1 MALAEENS
9 EAYVHGVRNSN
20 REKGDPMDGETVAVV
35 ERLEM
40 QMDGIEKRL
49 SKFEQTTENLQKSI
63 NDLSISITKLTER
76 LGNYER
82 KMDELSRS
90 VNEIKEKPAKRWDG
104 AFTAFM
110 SAIIGALVAAIFALM
125 KMPK

>member
-1 MALAEENS
+1 
-9 EAYVHGVRNSN
+9 
-20 REKGDPMDGETVAVV
+20 MDGETVAVV

-40 QMDGIEKRL
+40 QMEGIEKRL

-82 KMDELSRS
+82 KMDELSAS
-90 VNEIKEKPAKRWDG
+90 VNELKEKPAKRWDG
-104 AFTAFM
+104 LTTTILTAL
-110 SAIIGALVAAIFALM
+110 AGALVAALITLM
-125 KMPK
+125 KIPK